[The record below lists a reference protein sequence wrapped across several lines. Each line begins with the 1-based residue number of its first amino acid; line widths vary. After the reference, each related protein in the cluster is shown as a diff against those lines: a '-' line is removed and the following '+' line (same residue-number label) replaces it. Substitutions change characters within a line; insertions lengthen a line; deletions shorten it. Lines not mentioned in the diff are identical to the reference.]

1 MAKNLSRKYATMS
14 EEERLR
20 FSREESE
27 GTKDRPTELD
37 FEEPRDADHMGLHYA
52 SIKEEVA
59 DPEHRDGLAA
69 TLDDDEHDRA
79 VREQSRNR
87 PKSRPEAE

>member
-27 GTKDRPTELD
+27 GAKDRPTELD
-37 FEEPRDADHMGLHYA
+37 FEEPRDADHMGPHYA

-69 TLDDDEHDRA
+69 LLDDDEHDRA
-79 VREQSRNR
+79 VREQSQNR
-87 PKSRPEAE
+87 SASEPESE